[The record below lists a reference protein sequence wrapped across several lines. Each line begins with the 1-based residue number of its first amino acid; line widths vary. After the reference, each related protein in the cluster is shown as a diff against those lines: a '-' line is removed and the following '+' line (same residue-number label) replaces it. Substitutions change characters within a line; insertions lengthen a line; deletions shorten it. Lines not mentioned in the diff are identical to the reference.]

1 MPVLELR
8 VESCFAVAYRVFSF
22 TFVLLVYVF
31 MCQFSHAAVYN
42 PLYIYVS
49 HVSDK
54 DPSVWLWLYLGHL
67 DENSY
72 SD

>member
-1 MPVLELR
+1 MWNP
-8 VESCFAVAYRVFSF
+8 A
-22 TFVLLVYVF
+22 LLLHTEYLALHLYVNNIMYVF
-31 MCQFSHAAVYN
+31 MCQFSRAAVYN
-42 PLYIYVS
+42 PLCIYVS